1 MGFENI
7 IGHEKPKNLLRMFLE
22 SKNIPHAFLFCGQEG
37 VGKKLA
43 AKEFAKYLFCENGI
57 ACGKCGPCIK
67 LQRGSHPDLLV
78 IEPEED
84 KEIIGIPQ
92 ARMISKEVCEY
103 PYESEKR
110 AIIIDPAE
118 TLTREAANALL
129 KTLEEPPPYNHF
141 FLITSAEKEIPAT
154 IRSRCN
160 RIFFTPLPKEEL
172 KKYFLQIPDIDEE
185 RAGLLADISHGSI
198 SSGLFWAE
206 NDNFHLRRMIIELI
220 TGKNKSF
227 IGASSIAEK
236 ISKTDMGIG
245 MYLSFLLSFFRDLL
259 IVVYGQNISMIINKD
274 MEEFL
279 EWQKADVKWIEK
291 TIKRIQ
297 ETTAIMRYNVNKWL
311 AFENLLFQVMR

>member
-7 IGHEKPKNLLRMFLE
+7 IGHEKAKNLLRTFLE
-22 SKNIPHAFLFCGQEG
+22 NRNIPHAFLFYGEEG
-37 VGKKLA
+37 IGKKLT
-43 AKEFAKYLFCENGI
+43 AKEFAKYLFCENGV

-67 LQRGSHPDLLV
+67 LERASHPDLII
-78 IEPEED
+78 IENENSIGID
-84 KEIIGIPQ
+84 KSRMLSKEI
-92 ARMISKEVCEY
+92 CEY

-110 AIIIDPAE
+110 VIIIDKAE

-141 FLITSAEKEIPAT
+141 FLITSVEKEIPPT

-160 RIFFTPLPKEEL
+160 RVFFTPLPKEGL

-185 RAGLLADISHGSI
+185 RAELLADISYGSI
-198 SSGLFWAE
+198 GAGLFWAD
-206 NDNFHLRRMIIELI
+206 NDNFHLRRIMIELI

-227 IGASSIAEK
+227 ISASSIAEK

-259 IVVYGQNISMIINKD
+259 VVEYEQDISLIINRD
-274 MEEFL
+274 MGEFMGL
-279 EWQKADVKWIEK
+279 PRADMKWIEK

-297 ETTAIMRYNVNKWL
+297 ETTAVMRYNVNRWL